1 MTRPKENQRLRVLHA
16 KWTIQTL
23 HPEDV
28 PETCK
33 ALLDEGLD
41 SPSLQKLAA
50 INEAGLSEV
59 PQLLPRLFSETG
71 MEERTKI
78 EAAWLLVHEYSTR
91 ILNGT
96 MGAYE
101 GANRIGQLGNDFDP
115 LFPYL
120 RPFIAAWYEWDEYP
134 EHSQELESKIRT
146 AASAILP
153 MSPPPT
159 PGKGSEVD
167 RMVKIADNQSKQDN
181 TYNKDDAAQQL
192 AKAIP
197 AGHVVEGA
205 NLGNWVAIGSQ
216 KDMLIVLLHTR
227 LRFAIVRWEFEKFV
241 HTPAGKL
248 GILTT
253 SVPSPDSK
261 VLSLTHETV
270 GILSGKALEDTL
282 PLRWLSLNDLRRMTE
297 KI

>member
-1 MTRPKENQRLRVLHA
+1 MRPKENQRLRVLHA
-16 KWTIQTL
+16 KWTIKAL

-28 PETCK
+28 PEICGT
-33 ALLDEGLD
+33 LIEEGLD
-41 SPSLQKLAA
+41 SPTLKKLAA
-50 INEAGLSEV
+50 IKGVDVNEI
-59 PQLLPRLFSETG
+59 PQLLLRFFGEMG
-71 MEERTKI
+71 MEERTQI
-78 EAAWLLVHEYSTR
+78 EAAWLLVHEYSNR
-91 ILNGT
+91 ILCGS

-120 RPFIAAWYEWDEYP
+120 RTFVAAQYEWDEYP

-167 RMVKIADNQSKQDN
+167 RMVKIADNLSKQDN
-181 TYNKDDAAQQL
+181 TYNKDEAAELL

-205 NLGNWVAIGSQ
+205 NTGNWLAIGSQ

-241 HTPAGKL
+241 HPPAGKL

-253 SVPSPDSK
+253 SVPNPDSK

-270 GILSGKALEDTL
+270 GILSGKAMEDTL

-297 KI
+297 KS